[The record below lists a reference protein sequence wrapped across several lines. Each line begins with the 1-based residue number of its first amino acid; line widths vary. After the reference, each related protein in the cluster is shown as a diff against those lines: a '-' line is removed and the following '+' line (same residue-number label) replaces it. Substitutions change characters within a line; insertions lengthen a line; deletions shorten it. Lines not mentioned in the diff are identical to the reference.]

1 MAFCA
6 ACGNSIPEG
15 ERFCRV
21 CGRDTAQG
29 GAPAAV
35 AAAPYVAPVSTG
47 PGATSGKAI
56 GSLVCGLLFLFF
68 PASIVAIILGHL
80 SLVEIKKSG
89 GRLEGR
95 GLAIAGLV
103 LGYAGIVFIPF
114 ILIIAAIAIPNVLH
128 ARVAANEAMA
138 VANVRIMGNAEKI
151 YAAKHPDAGFTCSL
165 TDLSGEDLIARDLA
179 IGRKNGY
186 TFELANC
193 SAEQAAGAN
202 TKYQLVAHPHSPNQ
216 SGRRAFCSDESQVIR
231 VDEGGSAQNCL
242 ENGIPLSQ

>member
-21 CGRDTAQG
+21 CGRDSAQG

-35 AAAPYVAPVSTG
+35 AATPYATPVSTG
-47 PGATSGKAI
+47 PGTTSGKAL
-56 GSLVCGLLFLFF
+56 GSLVSGLLFFFF

-80 SLVEIKKSG
+80 SLSEIKKSG

-114 ILIIAAIAIPNVLH
+114 ILIIAAIAIPNFLH
-128 ARVAANEAMA
+128 ARIAANEASA
-138 VANVRIMGNAEKI
+138 VSNLRILGTAEI
-151 YAAKHPDAGFTCSL
+151 GYASNHPEAGFTCSL
-165 TDLSGEDLIARDLA
+165 TDLSREGLISADLA
-179 IGRKNGY
+179 SGRRTGY
-186 TFELANC
+186 RFELANC
-193 SAEQAAGAN
+193 AAERAGGAS
-202 TKYQLVAHPHSPNQ
+202 TKYQVVAYPQNPNQ
-216 SGRRAFCSDESQVIR
+216 SGRRAFCSDESGAIR
-231 VDEGGSAQNCL
+231 ADAGGSAQNCM
-242 ENGIPLSQ
+242 ENGTPLSQ